1 MFKTTTP
8 APRVQP
14 LCSRLLKHTTTVLG
28 LGLALAATTLAAQA
42 QVGMAE
48 LNLDGLPVTLVYPTA
63 QASRPV
69 AMGPFTL
76 DVAPGAT
83 PSPGPHR
90 LVVLSHGTAGS
101 PLPDHQLAATL
112 VRAGFVVAQPLH
124 GGDNFMDFRRAGP
137 EAFVTRPQEVRRTL
151 DALAQHPQWSAL
163 LKLDR
168 VGVHGMS
175 AGGVTAL
182 SLAGAR
188 WSVGRLVQH
197 CNTQDDLGFCFNGLP
212 TAEAQATRR
221 ATFNAAKSLAG
232 LPEAQWPEALKAEHG
247 GRHASEADP
256 RPDARVAAVSVA
268 VPVSAIFSTDSLAA
282 VRVPVGV
289 VSAGADTMLP
299 AVWHSGHV
307 LKACGA
313 CRPLAHLPQAS
324 HFDLLGPWPEAL
336 ARSVGAV
343 HPRGGQLNP
352 AFNPAD
358 RQTAWDAVASFMQQ
372 QLR

>member
-1 MFKTTTP
+1 MF
-8 APRVQP
+8 
-14 LCSRLLKHTTTVLG
+14 HTTTAANRHHPLRR
-28 LGLALAATTLAAQA
+28 LAAWARTLPLAASALFSATAAQA
-42 QVGMAE
+42 QVGFTE
-48 LNLDGLPVTLVYPTA
+48 LKLDGLDQSVTLVYPTA

-76 DVAPGAT
+76 DVAVGAA

-112 VRAGFVVAQPLH
+112 ARAGFVVAQPLH
-124 GGDNFMDFRRAGP
+124 AGDNFADHRRAGP
-137 EAFVTRPQEVRRTL
+137 EAFATRPLEVTRTL
-151 DALAQHPQWSAL
+151 DALARHPQWAGL

-197 CNTQDDLGFCFNGLP
+197 CNTQDDLGFCYNGLP
-212 TAEAQATRR
+212 TLQAQAARR
-221 ATFNAAKSLAG
+221 ASFEAAKGLA
-232 LPEAQWPEALKAEHG
+232 EAQWPEALKAEHG
-247 GRHASEADP
+247 GRPAGETDP
-256 RPDARVAAVSVA
+256 RPDARIAAVSVA
-268 VPVSAIFSTDSLAA
+268 VPVAAIFSTDSLAA

-299 AVWHSGHV
+299 ATWHSGHV
-307 LKACGA
+307 LKACSA

-324 HFDLLGPWPEAL
+324 HFDLLGPWPEGL

-352 AFNPAD
+352 GFPAAE
-358 RQTAWDAVASFMQQ
+358 RQQAWDAVASFMQQ